1 MMISFK
7 EFAEHLERAIEQ
19 CGPQI
24 EIGLAKVGEH
34 TRTMAAEY
42 FGREMSFWEPLS
54 QATLKGFRHPYGFWI
69 KGKEELGYSGHIS
82 ATDPLL
88 RTGATERSLAVAV
101 EGLTMAVGSPSK
113 IMLYQEMGTHNSL
126 TGNIPPR
133 PVLGPAAMGS
143 LPYAGEVFGEIAVAL
158 LTPGYL
164 IRGGVKR

>member
-1 MMISFK
+1 MISFK

-19 CGPQI
+19 SRPQI

-42 FGREMSFWEPLS
+42 FGHEMPMWEPLS

-69 KGKEELGYSGHIS
+69 KGKQELGYTGHIS

-88 RTGATERSLAVAV
+88 RTGATERSLGVKV

-113 IMLYQEMGTHNSL
+113 IMLWQEMGTHNPI
-126 TGNIPPR
+126 TGDIPPR
-133 PVLGPAAMGS
+133 PVLGPAALAS
-143 LPYAGEVFGEIAVAL
+143 LPYAAEVFGELGVKL
-158 LTPGYL
+158 FTPGAL
-164 IRGGVKR
+164 K